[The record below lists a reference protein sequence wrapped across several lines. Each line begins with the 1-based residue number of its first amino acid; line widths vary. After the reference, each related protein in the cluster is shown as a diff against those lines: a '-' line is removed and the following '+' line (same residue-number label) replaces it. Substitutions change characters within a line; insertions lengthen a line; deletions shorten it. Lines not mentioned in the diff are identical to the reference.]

1 MQMCIGFLKLKDI
14 EEKNGM
20 SKHLTLILTKDWNEH
35 LLKTTEI
42 WLLDHTNPSF
52 NIKGWIILK
61 FLSKLK
67 IPCDYLSSWLTEKH
81 LLFQKGSDLLYDY
94 IESNWGEVGGYLISK
109 TPSQP

>member
-1 MQMCIGFLKLKDI
+1 MCIGFLKLKDI

-52 NIKGWIILK
+52 NIKG
-61 FLSKLK
+61 
-67 IPCDYLSSWLTEKH
+67 
-81 LLFQKGSDLLYDY
+81 
-94 IESNWGEVGGYLISK
+94 
-109 TPSQP
+109 